1 MVVIQR
7 VEEVTACCKVFLSKS
22 QELQVR
28 MSVWCEKRSAMFS
41 KFNIKFV
48 NKWQLMFPRV
58 YDSIFGLA
66 HFSRLISLASQKV
79 TIIEDEISFSL

>member
-28 MSVWCEKRSAMFS
+28 MSIWRE
-41 KFNIKFV
+41 
-48 NKWQLMFPRV
+48 
-58 YDSIFGLA
+58 
-66 HFSRLISLASQKV
+66 H
-79 TIIEDEISFSL
+79 TICNVFKIYE